1 MQTKTTKLRFSPDD
15 LADAKVRRAAEK
27 AEKAV
32 EKADAAKARLP
43 SKKLRTKT
51 TTAQAQGEKLR
62 FGKKEIVVEETV
74 KKPAVIGKKAAVKGA
89 AASVSGTVHKQAS
102 EYQDDN
108 VGVQAVNET
117 TGAAEAAVQTGD
129 TLRYSHK
136 LKNYHHAEKL
146 EARADKANVKALFQ
160 KEASKNPGAASNPF
174 SRWRQKQA
182 IRKEY
187 AAMKAGKESA
197 GTAASHAVGGG
208 AKAAQGAGKAVKEGM
223 NIGTWAVN
231 FVKSHGHVLLVL
243 GGLLLVILIVAGSIS
258 SCSVFMQGGTNV
270 VIDTSYTAEDAD
282 ILGAE
287 EDYADLEAE
296 LQSRIDNI
304 RTEYDG
310 YDEYNIS
317 CDQIGHN
324 PYELA
329 SYLTVMFENYKRNEV
344 QGVLQDLFDLQYELE
359 IEEVVET
366 RYRTETVTETD
377 TYTDP
382 ETGETE
388 TDTYTYEIEAP
399 YDYYILNVTLK
410 NKSMGTAISE
420 SGLNEDKMQRYA
432 LLMQTYGNKPELFAG
447 NPNAIQV
454 QDVLH
459 YDIPG
464 EALTDERFR
473 KMITEA
479 EKYLGYP
486 YVWGGASPSTSFDCS
501 GFVSWVIN
509 HCGNGWNYGRL
520 TAEGL
525 RQVCDIIPASEAKPG
540 DLVFFQGTYNTS
552 GASHVAIY
560 VGDNT
565 MLHCGNPIQYAR
577 FDTPYWRQHFYC
589 FGRIR

>member
-74 KKPAVIGKKAAVKGA
+74 KKPAAIGKKAVAKGA
-89 AASVSGTVHKQAS
+89 AASVSGAVHKQAS

-146 EARADKANVKALFQ
+146 EARADKANVEALFQ
-160 KEASKNPGAASNPF
+160 KEASKNPGVASNPF
-174 SRWRQKQA
+174 SRWQQKQA

-388 TDTYTYEIEAP
+388 TDTYTYEIEVP

>member
-15 LADAKVRRAAEK
+15 LADAKVRRVAEK

-74 KKPAVIGKKAAVKGA
+74 KKPAAIGKKAAAKGA
-89 AASVSGTVHKQAS
+89 AASVSGAVHKQAS

-146 EARADKANVKALFQ
+146 EARADKANVEALFQ
-160 KEASKNPGAASNPF
+160 KEASKNPGVASNPF

-208 AKAAQGAGKAVKEGM
+208 AKAVQGAGKAVKEGK

-231 FVKSHGHVLLVL
+231 FAKSHGHVLLVL
-243 GGLLLVILIVAGSIS
+243 GGLLMVILIVACSIS

-282 ILGAE
+282 ILGVE

-344 QGVLQDLFDLQYELE
+344 QGALQDLFDLQYELE

-388 TDTYTYEIEAP
+388 TDTYTYEIEVP

-420 SGLNEDKMQRYA
+420 SVLNEDQMQRYA